1 MQRRSFISYAA
12 GSVLISLLPL
22 RLSAVTKQT
31 LESVY
36 GNAEFNTDRVHLKLP
51 ALAENGSSV
60 PLTVSVDSPMSGA
73 DHVSEIRLF
82 AEKNPV
88 PELARYRL
96 FASSGKASIS
106 TRIRLSDT
114 QVITAVARMNDNS
127 LWIARGEIVVTLAA
141 CIEPLL

>member
-12 GSVLISLLPL
+12 GGLLISLLPVS
-22 RLSAVTKQT
+22 LSAVAKQT

-36 GNAEFNTDRVHLKLP
+36 GNAEFSPGRVHLALP

-60 PLTVSVDSPMSGA
+60 PLTVSVDSPMTDA
-73 DHVSEIRLF
+73 NHVSEIRVF
-82 AEKNPV
+82 AEQNPV

-96 FASSGKASIS
+96 FAASGKASIS
-106 TRIRLSDT
+106 TRVRLSDT
-114 QVITAVARMNDNS
+114 QVITAVARMSDNS
-127 LWIARGEIVVTLAA
+127 LWVARGEIVVTLAA

>member
-1 MQRRSFISYAA
+1 MQRRSLIRYAA
-12 GSVLISLLPL
+12 GSMLISLLPL
-22 RLSAVTKQT
+22 RLSAAAKQT

-36 GNAEFNTDRVHLKLP
+36 GNAELNTGRVHLELP

-60 PLTVSVDSPMSGA
+60 PVSISVDSPMTAA
-73 DHVSEIRLF
+73 DYVSEIRVF

-96 FASSGKASIS
+96 FAASGKASIS
-106 TRIRLSDT
+106 ARIRLSDT
-114 QVITAVARMNDNS
+114 QVITAVARMSDNT
-127 LWIARGEIVVTLAA
+127 LWVARGKIVVTLAA